1 MQRVVSKL
9 RTALANPRAAL
20 PYVRSRLRVARGLA
34 ALSRYRLASLYVAD
48 LLGGTDRFES
58 YVRANEGDRYP
69 ELDVLDFRMRVDAL
83 DEGLSRE
90 LLRDGVREP
99 LATEAYRRELT
110 RLESERG
117 PLTVVDAGAN
127 IGYFALQ
134 YPALSRYVGG
144 NGNEDEHVEGD
155 GNDEKREGGEG
166 EVIAVEPLPSNAA
179 LLEGNVALNGFE
191 ESVSCHRCAVGSSTT
206 RTTMHV
212 STHSNWGTVGDTM
225 GMDHFVD
232 EIEVPVWRL
241 DDLLRDRAVPLD
253 SVDAVRMDVQGYEY
267 EVVRGMA
274 DLLDRGDL
282 GLLFLEIHPWYLRE
296 TGEYDAFLSTL
307 EAAGF
312 EPVFVADGRTGV
324 LRSEKASYTE
334 RELDVDSLDE
344 LRSVDFTTEVV
355 LRAG

>member
-9 RTALANPRAAL
+9 RTALSNPRAAL

-34 ALSRYRLASLYVAD
+34 ALSRYRLASLYVTD
-48 LLGGTDRFES
+48 LLGGTDRFRTHLRDNDE
-58 YVRANEGDRYP
+58 DRYL
-69 ELDVLDFRMRVDAL
+69 ELDVLDFRLRVDAL

-99 LATEAYRRELT
+99 LATEAYRRELA
-110 RLESERG
+110 RLEDDRG
-117 PLTVVDAGAN
+117 PLTVVDVGAN

-134 YPALSRYVGG
+134 YPALSRR
-144 NGNEDEHVEGD
+144 D
-155 GNDEKREGGEG
+155 G
-166 EVIAVEPLPSNAA
+166 EVIAIEPLPDNVA
-179 LLEGNVALNGFE
+179 LLEDNVALNGFE
-191 ESVSCHRCAVGSSTT
+191 ESVSCHQCAVGSSSG

-232 EIEVPVWRL
+232 EVEVPVRRL
-241 DDLLRDRAVPLD
+241 DDLLRDQGVALD
-253 SVDAVRMDVQGYEY
+253 AVDAVRMDVQGYEY
-267 EVVRGMA
+267 EVVRGMSE
-274 DLLDRGDL
+274 LLDRGDL
-282 GLLFLEIHPWYLRE
+282 AVLFLEIHPWYLQE
-296 TGEYDAFLSTL
+296 TGEYDEFVETL
-307 EAAGF
+307 DAAGF

-324 LRSEKASYTE
+324 LRSEKASLTE

-355 LRAG
+355 LRRD